1 MKKYLAKLNEIASNN
16 NEGIAVVLEGRD
28 TAGKSSTIRALT
40 QYLSPAW
47 YSVVPSTKPSK
58 KTMECWLPHWS
69 TKMPSKGQIVFYD
82 RSWYSRAMVQ
92 KLNGWCSDQQY
103 KEFLLDYKDWEN
115 KQKQSVRFIKLWL
128 SITEDEQRYR
138 IDDRKNSPLTYWKF
152 SENDENA
159 LSQYDR
165 MSILKERVVDSEW
178 HVLDY
183 NVKGICFRNFPWC
196 QGTVFDNVRTKR
208 IGHCAR

>member
-1 MKKYLAKLNEIASNN
+1 MKKYLAKLNQIAENN

-58 KTMECWLPHWS
+58 QTMECWLPHWS
-69 TKMPSKGQIVFYD
+69 TKMPAKGQIVFYD

-103 KEFLLDYKDWEN
+103 KEFLLDYKMWEN
-115 KQKQSVRFIKLWL
+115 QQRQNGVRFVKLWL
-128 SITEDEQRYR
+128 SITEDEQSYR
-138 IDDRKNSPLTYWKF
+138 IRKRKNSPLTYWKF

-165 MSILKERVVDSEW
+165 MSILKERVVDGEW
-178 HVLDY
+178 NVLDY
-183 NVKGICFRNFPWC
+183 NHKKSGIKSAAKAIIRAC
-196 QGTVFDNVRTKR
+196 KK
-208 IGHCAR
+208 

>member
-1 MKKYLAKLNEIASNN
+1 MKKLLAKLNQIASNN

-103 KEFLLDYKDWEN
+103 QEFLLDYRMWEN
-115 KQKQSVRFIKLWL
+115 QQLQNGVKFVKLWL
-128 SITEDEQRYR
+128 SITENEQSYR
-138 IDDRKNSPLTYWKF
+138 IKKRKNSPLTYWKF

-159 LSQYDR
+159 LSHYDR

-183 NVKGICFRNFPWC
+183 NHKKTGIKSAAKAIIRAC
-196 QGTVFDNVRTKR
+196 KK
-208 IGHCAR
+208 

>member
-1 MKKYLAKLNEIASNN
+1 MKKLLAKLNQIASNN

-58 KTMECWLPHWS
+58 KTMECRLPHWS

-103 KEFLLDYKDWEN
+103 QEFLLDYRMWEN
-115 KQKQSVRFIKLWL
+115 QQLQNGVKFVKLWL
-128 SITEDEQRYR
+128 SITENEQGYR
-138 IDDRKNSPLTYWKF
+138 IRKRKTSPLTYWKF

-159 LSQYDR
+159 LSHYDR

-183 NVKGICFRNFPWC
+183 NHKKTGIKSAAKAIIRAC
-196 QGTVFDNVRTKR
+196 KK
-208 IGHCAR
+208 

>member
-1 MKKYLAKLNEIASNN
+1 MKKYLAKLNQIAENN

-58 KTMECWLPHWS
+58 QTMECWLPHWS
-69 TKMPSKGQIVFYD
+69 TKMPAKGQIVFYD

-103 KEFLLDYKDWEN
+103 KEFLLDYRMWEAQQLQN
-115 KQKQSVRFIKLWL
+115 GVRFVKLWL

-138 IDDRKNSPLTYWKF
+138 IKKRKTSPLTYWKF

-183 NVKGICFRNFPWC
+183 NHKKSGIKSAAKAIIRAC
-196 QGTVFDNVRTKR
+196 KK
-208 IGHCAR
+208 

>member
-1 MKKYLAKLNEIASNN
+1 MKKYLAKLNQIAENN

-58 KTMECWLPHWS
+58 QTMECWLGHWT
-69 TKMPSKGQIVFYD
+69 TKMPAKGQIVFYD

-103 KEFLLDYKDWEN
+103 KEFLLDYKMWEAQQRQN
-115 KQKQSVRFIKLWL
+115 GVRFVKLWL
-128 SITEDEQRYR
+128 SITENEQSYR
-138 IDDRKNSPLTYWKF
+138 IRKRKNSPLTYWKF

-165 MSILKERVVDSEW
+165 MSILKERVVDGEW
-178 HVLDY
+178 TVLDY
-183 NVKGICFRNFPWC
+183 NHKKSGIKSAAKAIIRAC
-196 QGTVFDNVRTKR
+196 KK
-208 IGHCAR
+208 

>member
-58 KTMECWLPHWS
+58 QTMECWLPHWS
-69 TKMPSKGQIVFYD
+69 TKMPAKGQIVFYD

-103 KEFLLDYKDWEN
+103 KEFLLDYKMWEN
-115 KQKQSVRFIKLWL
+115 QQQQNGVRFVKLWL
-128 SITEDEQRYR
+128 SITEDEQGYR
-138 IDDRKNSPLTYWKF
+138 IKKRKTSPLTYWKF

-183 NVKGICFRNFPWC
+183 NDKKTGIKSAAKAIIRAC
-196 QGTVFDNVRTKR
+196 KK
-208 IGHCAR
+208 

>member
-58 KTMECWLPHWS
+58 QTMECWLPHWS
-69 TKMPSKGQIVFYD
+69 TKMPAKGQIVFYD

-103 KEFLLDYKDWEN
+103 KEFLLDYKMWEN
-115 KQKQSVRFIKLWL
+115 QQRQNGVRFIKLWL
-128 SITEDEQRYR
+128 SITENEQGYR
-138 IDDRKNSPLTYWKF
+138 IRKRKTSPLTYWKF

-183 NVKGICFRNFPWC
+183 NHKKSGIKSAAKTIIRAC
-196 QGTVFDNVRTKR
+196 KK
-208 IGHCAR
+208 

>member
-1 MKKYLAKLNEIASNN
+1 MKKLLAKLNQIASNN

-103 KEFLLDYKDWEN
+103 KEFLLDYRMWEAQQLQN
-115 KQKQSVRFIKLWL
+115 GVKFVKLWL
-128 SITEDEQRYR
+128 SITENEQGYR
-138 IDDRKNSPLTYWKF
+138 IKKRKNSPLTYWKF

-159 LSQYDR
+159 LSHYDR

-183 NVKGICFRNFPWC
+183 NHKKTGIKSAAKAIIRAC
-196 QGTVFDNVRTKR
+196 KK
-208 IGHCAR
+208 

>member
-1 MKKYLAKLNEIASNN
+1 MKKLLAKLNQIAANN
-16 NEGIAVVLEGRD
+16 NKGIAVVLEGRE

-58 KTMECWLPHWS
+58 ETMENWLGHWQ
-69 TKMPSKGQIVFYD
+69 TKMPAKGQIVFYD

-92 KLNGWCSDQQY
+92 RLNNWCTEDQY
-103 KEFLLDYKDWEN
+103 REFLQGYKMWESFQDV
-115 KQKQSVRFIKLWL
+115 KIIKLWL
-128 SITEDEQRYR
+128 SITEEEQRAR
-138 IDDRKNSPLTYWKF
+138 IDNRKNSPLTYWKF

-159 LSQYDR
+159 LSYYDS
-165 MSILKERVVDSEW
+165 MTLLKERVVDSEW

-183 NVKGICFRNFPWC
+183 NNKKKGIKSALKTIIR
-196 QGTVFDNVRTKR
+196 VAKK
-208 IGHCAR
+208 

>member
-58 KTMECWLPHWS
+58 QTMECWLPHWS
-69 TKMPSKGQIVFYD
+69 TKMPTKGQIVFYD

-103 KEFLLDYKDWEN
+103 KEFLLDYKMWEAQQLQN
-115 KQKQSVRFIKLWL
+115 GVRFVKLWL
-128 SITEDEQRYR
+128 SITENEQGYR
-138 IDDRKNSPLTYWKF
+138 IRKRKTSPLTYWKF

-183 NVKGICFRNFPWC
+183 NNKKKGIKSALKTIIR
-196 QGTVFDNVRTKR
+196 VAKK
-208 IGHCAR
+208 

>member
-58 KTMECWLPHWS
+58 QTMECWLGHWT
-69 TKMPSKGQIVFYD
+69 TKMPAKGQIVFYD

-92 KLNGWCSDQQY
+92 RLNNWCTEDQY
-103 KEFLLDYKDWEN
+103 REFLQGYKMWESFQDV
-115 KQKQSVRFIKLWL
+115 KIIKLWL
-128 SITEDEQRYR
+128 SITEEEQRAR
-138 IDDRKNSPLTYWKF
+138 IDNRKNSPLTYWKF

-159 LSQYDR
+159 LSYYDS
-165 MSILKERVVDSEW
+165 MTLLKERVVDSEW

-183 NVKGICFRNFPWC
+183 NHKKSGIKSAAKTIIRAC
-196 QGTVFDNVRTKR
+196 KK
-208 IGHCAR
+208 

>member
-1 MKKYLAKLNEIASNN
+1 MKKYLAKLNQIAENN

-58 KTMECWLPHWS
+58 QTMECWLPHWS
-69 TKMPSKGQIVFYD
+69 TKMPAKGQIVFYD

-115 KQKQSVRFIKLWL
+115 RQRQNGVRFIKLWL
-128 SITEDEQRYR
+128 SITEDEQSYR
-138 IDDRKNSPLTYWKF
+138 IRKRKNSPLTYWKF

-183 NVKGICFRNFPWC
+183 NHKKSGIKSAAKAIIRAC
-196 QGTVFDNVRTKR
+196 KK
-208 IGHCAR
+208 

>member
-1 MKKYLAKLNEIASNN
+1 MKKYLAKLNQIAENN

-58 KTMECWLPHWS
+58 QTMECWLPHWS

-92 KLNGWCSDQQY
+92 KLNGWCSDAQY

-115 KQKQSVRFIKLWL
+115 RQRQNGVRFIKLWL
-128 SITEDEQRYR
+128 SITEDEQSYR
-138 IDDRKNSPLTYWKF
+138 IRKRKNSPLTYWKF

-183 NVKGICFRNFPWC
+183 NHKKSGIKSAAKAIIRAC
-196 QGTVFDNVRTKR
+196 KK
-208 IGHCAR
+208 